1 LLRNA
6 QAFML
11 ARHTT
16 KLARIITAL
25 TQKATITNKKMQT
38 FRMRWRKKITGS
50 SIKHAGTT
58 LAAEINEQAIF
69 HFLVVAILAGTTVP
83 AWAQNTDP
91 NKIILFDIP
100 QQRADLSLTEFAEQA
115 DITLIFPF
123 DEAAQNTTNSLVGR
137 YSIVE
142 AARLLVANTDL
153 RVTVDAKGLLTIT
166 PVDSHEELDPMHK
179 KNKLSALIGLLTSF
193 AGAQVIAQ
201 SAAPAGANDQVEE
214 LMVTGIRGS
223 LQRSMDVKRASGGVV
238 DAISS
243 EDIGKFPDTNLA
255 ESLQRITGVSID
267 RSGGEGQLITVRGFG
282 PEFNTV
288 LINGRQMATENL
300 SRAFSFDTVASELVS
315 GLEVHK
321 TSTATMQS
329 GGVGST
335 VNVKTARPFDMGG
348 FKVAG
353 SIKAA
358 LEENSDET
366 TPQISGL
373 VSNTF
378 NEDTLG
384 VLLAVSH
391 QERDTRLN
399 QAQLDGWL
407 ENVGIPTSELN
418 GGAGVPAGT
427 TIFSPRNYDHKVTFE
442 ERTRTNASL
451 VLQYAASDNLTLT
464 ADAIYSDFDIET
476 NALSYGHW
484 FTAPNITDAV
494 TDENGT
500 VIDLRQ
506 EVGLATDMHAKKF
519 DRLTDNSLLGINADW
534 QVNDHLNLNFD
545 ATFSKAEREPNNG
558 GGDQLSLI
566 GYANRVRFQ
575 VDDNI
580 LPYASEFETAN
591 PGIFSGQ
598 QELDGTAYR
607 DPSAPDYVPPAGV
620 GDFLDK
626 ANSRAHV
633 MLRRGWAVEDD
644 INQFKMDGTWD
655 EGSGAGLVKIKFGT
669 LFSSEEKAL
678 ERWDNEGVGI
688 HCTFCG
694 YPDSP
699 VIPAD
704 MQYIFDAGDDF
715 LSDVSGSGRMPTQWL
730 AHDGEKQ
737 FAYLESVSGRNFDAV
752 KRDNSF
758 VVEEDTI
765 AFYLE
770 ADFAGE
776 LAGMPVSSTAG
787 VRVEST
793 DVTVTGTEAP
803 VTGLRILDETE
814 MLAEF
819 GAAQA
824 IDVDSSYDAI
834 LPNMSIKL
842 DITDDMIVRAAAS
855 KTLTRPTLTSMAPV
869 TVITTTRQ
877 GGNLTSTSGNA
888 ALKPF
893 ESDNFDLSWEWYY
906 GEASY
911 VSAGYFKKDVAN
923 FIVNTIADKTFT
935 LPDGN
940 PLLDPSTGSDP
951 GAADAGDSVAV
962 FKNTLPNNGED
973 AIVDGV
979 ELGIQH
985 TFGESGFGVML
996 NTTMVDS
1003 DADLDPADVTQVF
1016 ALTGLSD
1023 SMNLVGFYEQGP
1035 VQIRLAYNQ
1044 RDEFVQSLTQ
1054 SNGNG
1059 PTLVEDYEQWDL
1071 SASYDI
1077 TDEITVFV
1085 EGINLTEEYVHKRGR
1100 YENHLLLVEDSGRRW
1115 ALGLRA
1121 SF

>member
-1 LLRNA
+1 
-6 QAFML
+6 ML
-11 ARHTT
+11 ARHTE

-25 TQKATITNKKMQT
+25 TQEATITNKKMQT

-69 HFLVVAILAGTTVP
+69 QFLVVAILAGTTVP

-123 DEAAQNTTNSLVGR
+123 DEAAQNTTSSLVGR

-201 SAAPAGANDQVEE
+201 SAAPAGASDQVEE

-580 LPYASEFETAN
+580 LPYASEFETAD

-620 GDFLDK
+620 SDFLDK

-730 AHDGEKQ
+730 AHDGEEQ

-935 LPDGN
+935 LPNGN

-951 GAADAGDSVAV
+951 GAADASDSVAV

-1077 TDEITVFV
+1077 TDEITVFL

>member
-1 LLRNA
+1 
-6 QAFML
+6 
-11 ARHTT
+11 
-16 KLARIITAL
+16 
-25 TQKATITNKKMQT
+25 
-38 FRMRWRKKITGS
+38 
-50 SIKHAGTT
+50 
-58 LAAEINEQAIF
+58 
-69 HFLVVAILAGTTVP
+69 
-83 AWAQNTDP
+83 
-91 NKIILFDIP
+91 
-100 QQRADLSLTEFAEQA
+100 
-115 DITLIFPF
+115 LIFPF

-142 AARLLVANTDL
+142 AATLLVANTDL
-153 RVTVDAKGLLTIT
+153 RVTIDAKGLLTIT

-335 VNVKTARPFDMGG
+335 VNVKTARPFDIGG

-545 ATFSKAEREPNNG
+545 AMFSKAEREPNNG

-580 LPYASEFETAN
+580 LPYASEFETAD

>member
-1 LLRNA
+1 MA
-6 QAFML
+6 
-11 ARHTT
+11 
-16 KLARIITAL
+16 
-25 TQKATITNKKMQT
+25 
-38 FRMRWRKKITGS
+38 
-50 SIKHAGTT
+50 
-58 LAAEINEQAIF
+58 
-69 HFLVVAILAGTTVP
+69 
-83 AWAQNTDP
+83 AWAENNSLD
-91 NKIILFDIP
+91 KIIQFDIP

-123 DEAAQNTTNSLVGR
+123 DDAAKIFTNKLAGR
-137 YSIVE
+137 YSIE
-142 AARLLVANTDL
+142 DAAKLLVANTKLSVKIDE
-153 RVTVDAKGLLTIT
+153 KGLLTIT
-166 PVDSHEELDPMHK
+166 TNQSNEELDSMHN
-179 KNKLSALIGLLTSF
+179 KNKLSAIIGLLTSV
-193 AGAQVIAQ
+193 AGTQAIAQ
-201 SAAPAGANDQVEE
+201 DAPTPSGATEQVEE

-223 LQRSMDVKRASGGVV
+223 LQRSMDVKRAAGGVV

-315 GLEVHK
+315 GLEVYK
-321 TSTATMQS
+321 TSSATMQS

-335 VNVKTARPFDMGG
+335 VNVKTARPFAIGE

-353 SIKAA
+353 SVKAA
-358 LEENSDET
+358 MEENSEET

-373 VSNTF
+373 ISNVF
-378 NEDTLG
+378 NDG
-384 VLLAVSH
+384 QFGALLAVSR

-399 QAQLDGWL
+399 QAQMDGWL
-407 ENVGIPTSELN
+407 EFKPNANPELNQGIPWAELN
-418 GGAGVPAGT
+418 NGAGVAAGS

-451 VLQYAASDNLTLT
+451 VLQFAATDDLTIT
-464 ADAIYSDFDIET
+464 TDAIYSDFDVET

-494 TDENGT
+494 TDKNGT

-519 DRLTDNSLLGINADW
+519 DRLTSNSLFGINADW
-534 QVNDHLNLNFD
+534 QVNDKLNLNFD
-545 ATFSKAEREPNNG
+545 ITTSTAKRDANNG

-575 VDDNI
+575 VDNNI
-580 LPYASEFETAN
+580 LPLASEFATADSS
-591 PGIFSGQ
+591 IFSGQ
-598 QELDGTAYR
+598 QELDKTAYR
-607 DPSAPDYVPPAGV
+607 DPGAPNYVAPAGV
-620 GDFLDK
+620 GDLLDK
-626 ANSRAHV
+626 DNSRAHV
-633 MLRRGWAVEDD
+633 MLRRGWAVDD
-644 INQFKMDGTWD
+644 EVNQFKMDGSWD
-655 EGSGAGLVKIKFGT
+655 EGGDSGLVKIKFGT
-669 LFSSEEKAL
+669 MFSTESKAL
-678 ERWDNEGVGI
+678 DRWDNEGVGI
-688 HCTFCG
+688 HCTYCG

-715 LSDVSGSGRMPTQWL
+715 LGDVSGSGRMPTQWL
-730 AHDGEKQ
+730 AHDGEAQ
-737 FAYLESVSGRNFDAV
+737 FAYLESTSGKNFDAV

-758 VVEEDTI
+758 VVDEDTLS
-765 AFYLE
+765 FYLE
-770 ADFAGE
+770 SEFAGD
-776 LAGMPVSSTAG
+776 LSGMPISSIAG

-793 DVTVTGTEAP
+793 DVSVSGTKAP
-803 VTGLRILDETE
+803 VTSLTILDETE
-814 MLAEF
+814 MLANY
-819 GAAQA
+819 GAKESVNE
-824 IDVDSSYDAI
+824 DTSYDAI

-842 DITDDMIVRAAAS
+842 DITDDMVVRMAAS
-855 KTLTRPTLTSMAPV
+855 KSLTRPTLTSMAPV
-869 TVITTTRQ
+869 PVITTTRQ
-877 GGNLTSTSGNA
+877 GGNLASTSGNA

-906 GEASY
+906 GDASY

-923 FIVNTIADKTFT
+923 FIVNTIEDTNFT
-935 LPDGN
+935 LADGSL
-940 PLLDPSTGSDP
+940 LLDPSTGSNK
-951 GAADAGDSVAV
+951 GAPDANDSVAV

-973 AIVDGV
+973 ATVDGF

-985 TFGESGFGVML
+985 TFGESGFGMMFNATL
-996 NTTMVDS
+996 VDS
-1003 DADLDPADVTQVF
+1003 DAELNPADVTQVF

-1035 VQIRLAYNQ
+1035 VQLRLAYNQ
-1044 RDEFVQSLTQ
+1044 RGEFVQSLTQ
-1054 SNGNG
+1054 GNGNG
-1059 PTLVEDYEQWDL
+1059 PTIVEDYEQWDL
-1071 SASYDI
+1071 SASYDV

-1085 EGINLTEEYVHKRGR
+1085 EGINLTEEYTHKRGR
-1100 YENHLLLVEDSGRRW
+1100 YDNHLLLVEDSGRRW
-1115 ALGLRA
+1115 ALGVRA

>member
-1 LLRNA
+1 
-6 QAFML
+6 M
-11 ARHTT
+11 
-16 KLARIITAL
+16 
-25 TQKATITNKKMQT
+25 
-38 FRMRWRKKITGS
+38 
-50 SIKHAGTT
+50 
-58 LAAEINEQAIF
+58 LAAEVNEQAIF
-69 HFLVVAILAGTTVP
+69 RLLVFALAVGTPMP
-83 AWAQNTDP
+83 AWAEN
-91 NKIILFDIP
+91 NSLAKIIQFDIP

-123 DEAAQNTTNSLVGR
+123 DDAAKIVTNKLAGR
-137 YSIVE
+137 YSIEDAVK
-142 AARLLVANTDL
+142 RLVANTKLSVKIDE
-153 RVTVDAKGLLTIT
+153 KGLLTIT
-166 PVDSHEELDPMHK
+166 TNQSHEELDSMHN
-179 KNKLSALIGLLTSF
+179 KNKLSAIIGLLTSV
-193 AGAQVIAQ
+193 AGTQAIAQ
-201 SAAPAGANDQVEE
+201 DAPLPSGATEQVEE

-315 GLEVHK
+315 GLEVYK
-321 TSTATMQS
+321 TSSATMQS

-335 VNVKTARPFDMGG
+335 VNVKTARPFAIGD

-353 SIKAA
+353 SVKAA
-358 LEENSDET
+358 MEENSEET

-373 VSNTF
+373 ISNVF
-378 NEDTLG
+378 NDG
-384 VLLAVSH
+384 KFGALLAVSH

-399 QAQLDGWL
+399 QAQMDGWL

-451 VLQYAASDNLTLT
+451 VLQFAATDDLTIT
-464 ADAIYSDFDIET
+464 TDAIYSDFDVET

-484 FTAPNITDAV
+484 FTAPNITDAA

-519 DRLTDNSLLGINADW
+519 DRLTSNSLFGVNADW
-534 QVNDHLNLNFD
+534 QVNDKLNLNFD
-545 ATFSKAEREPNNG
+545 ITTSNAKRDANNG

-580 LPYASEFETAN
+580 LPYASEFATADAS
-591 PGIFSGQ
+591 IFSGQ

-607 DPSAPDYVPPAGV
+607 DPSAPNYVAPAGV
-620 GDFLDK
+620 GDLLDK
-626 ANSRAHV
+626 DNS
-633 MLRRGWAVEDD
+633 GWAVDD
-644 INQFKMDGTWD
+644 EVNQFKMDGTWD
-655 EGSGAGLVKIKFGT
+655 EGGDSGLVKIKFGT
-669 LFSSEEKAL
+669 MFSSEDKAL

-688 HCTFCG
+688 HCTYCG

-730 AHDGEKQ
+730 AHDGEAQ
-737 FAYLESVSGRNFDAV
+737 FAYLESTSGKNFDAV

-758 VVEEDTI
+758 VVEEDTLS
-765 AFYLE
+765 FYLE
-770 ADFAGE
+770 SEFAGD
-776 LAGMPVSSTAG
+776 LSGMPVSAIGG

-814 MLAEF
+814 MLAQF
-819 GAAQA
+819 GAAQS
-824 IDVDSSYDAI
+824 INVDNSYDAI

-842 DITDDMIVRAAAS
+842 DITDDMVVRMAAS
-855 KTLTRPTLTSMAPV
+855 KSLTRPTLTSMAPV

-906 GEASY
+906 GDASY

-935 LPDGN
+935 LPSGSL
-940 PLLDPSTGSDP
+940 LLDPSTGSDT
-951 GAADAGDSVAV
+951 GAADANDSVAV

-973 AIVDGV
+973 ATVDGV
-979 ELGIQH
+979 ELGVQH
-985 TFGESGFGVML
+985 TFGESGFGMMFNATL
-996 NTTMVDS
+996 VDS
-1003 DADLDPADVTQVF
+1003 DAELDPADVTQVF

-1035 VQIRLAYNQ
+1035 IQLRLAYNQ
-1044 RDEFVQSLTQ
+1044 RGEFVQSLTQ

-1059 PTLVEDYEQWDL
+1059 PTIVEDYEQWDL
-1071 SASYDI
+1071 SASYDVS
-1077 TDEITVFV
+1077 DEITVFV
-1085 EGINLTEEYVHKRGR
+1085 EGINLTEEYTHKRGR
-1100 YENHLLLVEDSGRRW
+1100 YDNHLLLIEDSGRRW
-1115 ALGLRA
+1115 ALGVRA

>member
-1 LLRNA
+1 
-6 QAFML
+6 ML
-11 ARHTT
+11 ARHTE

-25 TQKATITNKKMQT
+25 TQEATITNKKMQT

-69 HFLVVAILAGTTVP
+69 QFLVVAILAGTTVP

-123 DEAAQNTTNSLVGR
+123 DEAAQNTTSSLVGR

-201 SAAPAGANDQVEE
+201 SAAPAGASDQVEE

-580 LPYASEFETAN
+580 LPYASEFETAD

-620 GDFLDK
+620 SDFLDK

-730 AHDGEKQ
+730 AHDGEEQ

-824 IDVDSSYDAI
+824 IDVDNSYDAI

-935 LPDGN
+935 LPNGN

-951 GAADAGDSVAV
+951 GAADASDSVAV

-1077 TDEITVFV
+1077 TDEITVFL

>member
-1 LLRNA
+1 
-6 QAFML
+6 ML
-11 ARHTT
+11 ARHTE

-25 TQKATITNKKMQT
+25 TQEATITNKKMQT

-69 HFLVVAILAGTTVP
+69 QFLVVAILAGTTVP

-123 DEAAQNTTNSLVGR
+123 DEAAQNTTSSLVGR

-580 LPYASEFETAN
+580 LPYASEFETAD

-620 GDFLDK
+620 SDFLDK

-730 AHDGEKQ
+730 AHDGEEQ

-824 IDVDSSYDAI
+824 IDVDNSYDAI

-935 LPDGN
+935 LPNGN

-951 GAADAGDSVAV
+951 GAADASDSVAV

-1077 TDEITVFV
+1077 TDEITVFL

>member
-1 LLRNA
+1 
-6 QAFML
+6 
-11 ARHTT
+11 
-16 KLARIITAL
+16 
-25 TQKATITNKKMQT
+25 
-38 FRMRWRKKITGS
+38 MRWRKKITDS
-50 SIKHAGTT
+50 SIKHAGMT

-69 HFLVVAILAGTTVP
+69 QFLVVAILAGTTVP

-464 ADAIYSDFDIET
+464 ADAIYSDFDVET

-580 LPYASEFETAN
+580 LPYASEFETAD

-620 GDFLDK
+620 SDFLDK

-730 AHDGEKQ
+730 AHDGEEQ

-776 LAGMPVSSTAG
+776 LASMPVSSTAG

-824 IDVDSSYDAI
+824 IDVDNSYDAI

-893 ESDNFDLSWEWYY
+893 ESDNFDVSWEWYY

-935 LPDGN
+935 LPNGN
-940 PLLDPSTGSDP
+940 PLMDPSTGSDP
-951 GAADAGDSVAV
+951 GAPDASDSVAV

-1100 YENHLLLVEDSGRRW
+1100 YENHLLLIEDSGRRW

>member
-1 LLRNA
+1 
-6 QAFML
+6 
-11 ARHTT
+11 
-16 KLARIITAL
+16 
-25 TQKATITNKKMQT
+25 
-38 FRMRWRKKITGS
+38 MRWRKKITGS
-50 SIKHAGTT
+50 SNNHAGKM
-58 LAAEINEQAIF
+58 LAADVTGQAIF
-69 HFLVVAILAGTTVP
+69 KGLVFAVVA
-83 AWAQNTDP
+83 NTSVFVRAENTNL
-91 NKIILFDIP
+91 NKILPFDIT

-115 DITLIFPF
+115 DITLVFPF
-123 DEAAQNTTNSLVGR
+123 DDAAQITTNSLHGR
-137 YSIVE
+137 YSIAD
-142 AARLLVANTDL
+142 AAQLLVANTKLSVKIDE
-153 RVTVDAKGLLTIT
+153 KGLLTIT
-166 PVDSHEELDPMHK
+166 SHLSHEELDSMHN
-179 KNKLSALIGLLTSF
+179 KNKLSAIIGILTSV
-193 AGAQVIAQ
+193 AGTQAIAQ
-201 SAAPAGANDQVEE
+201 NAAQTTGANEQVEE

-321 TSTATMQS
+321 TSSAAMQS

-335 VNVKTARPFDMGG
+335 VNVKTARPFDMDG

-353 SIKAA
+353 SVKAA
-358 LEENSDET
+358 MEENSEET

-399 QAQLDGWL
+399 QAQMDGWL

-451 VLQYAASDNLTLT
+451 VLQFAASDDLTLT

-519 DRLTDNSLLGINADW
+519 DRLTTNSLLGLNADW
-534 QVNDHLNLNFD
+534 QVSDKLNLNFD

-575 VDDNI
+575 VDNNI
-580 LPYASEFETAN
+580 LPYASDFEAAD
-591 PGIFSGQ
+591 PSIFSGQ
-598 QELDGTAYR
+598 QELDKTAYR
-607 DPSAPDYVPPAGV
+607 DPNAPNYVPPAGV
-620 GDFLDK
+620 SDFLDES
-626 ANSRAHV
+626 NSRAHV

-644 INQFKMDGTWD
+644 VNQFKMDGTWD
-655 EGSGAGLVKIKFGT
+655 EGSDTGLVKIKFGT
-669 LFSSEEKAL
+669 LFSTEEKAL

-688 HCTFCG
+688 HCTYCG

-715 LSDVSGSGRMPTQWL
+715 LGDVSGSGRMPTQWL

-737 FAYLESVSGRNFDAV
+737 FAYLESVSGKNFDAV

-770 ADFAGE
+770 SDFAGD
-776 LAGMPVSSTAG
+776 LSGMPVSSTAG
-787 VRVEST
+787 VRIEST
-793 DVTVTGTEAP
+793 DVTVTGTQAP

-819 GAAQA
+819 GAAES
-824 IDVDSSYDAI
+824 IGVDNSYDAI

-842 DITDDMIVRAAAS
+842 DITDDMVVRAAAS

-906 GEASY
+906 DEASY

-923 FIVNTIADKTFT
+923 FIVNSLVDKTFT
-935 LPDGN
+935 LPNGSL
-940 PLLDPSTGSDP
+940 LLDPSTGSNTD
-951 GAADAGDSVAV
+951 AADASDSVAV

-973 AIVDGV
+973 ATVDGF
-979 ELGIQH
+979 ELGVQH

-996 NTTMVDS
+996 NTTLVDS
-1003 DADLDPADVTQVF
+1003 DAELDPANVTQVF

-1035 VQIRLAYNQ
+1035 IQLRLAYNQ

-1077 TDEITVFV
+1077 TDEITVFL

-1100 YENHLLLVEDSGRRW
+1100 YDNHLLLIEDSGRRW
-1115 ALGLRA
+1115 ALGVRA

>member
-1 LLRNA
+1 
-6 QAFML
+6 M
-11 ARHTT
+11 
-16 KLARIITAL
+16 
-25 TQKATITNKKMQT
+25 
-38 FRMRWRKKITGS
+38 
-50 SIKHAGTT
+50 
-58 LAAEINEQAIF
+58 LAAEVDEQALF
-69 HFLVVAILAGTTVP
+69 RMLLFALAVGTP
-83 AWAQNTDP
+83 LSALAQNNSLD
-91 NKIILFDIP
+91 KIVQFNIP

-123 DEAAQNTTNSLVGR
+123 EDAMEISTNKLVGR
-137 YSIVE
+137 YSIAE
-142 AARLLVANTDL
+142 AARLLVANTNLSVKIDE
-153 RVTVDAKGLLTIT
+153 KGLLTIT
-166 PVDSHEELDPMHK
+166 TNQSLEELESMHN
-179 KNKLSALIGLLTSF
+179 KNKLSAIIGIVTSM
-193 AGAQVIAQ
+193 AGTQALAQDTT
-201 SAAPAGANDQVEE
+201 APLGANDQVEE

-223 LQRSMDVKRASGGVV
+223 LQRAMDVKRAAGGVV

-243 EDIGKFPDTNLA
+243 EDIGKFPDTNVA

-288 LINGRQMATENL
+288 LINGRQMATENM

-335 VNVKTARPFDMGG
+335 VNVKTARPLDIGD

-353 SIKAA
+353 SVKAA
-358 LEENSDET
+358 LEENSDKT
-366 TPQISGL
+366 TPQVSGL
-373 VSNTF
+373 VSNVF
-378 NEDTLG
+378 NDGRVG
-384 VLLAVSH
+384 VLLALSH

-399 QAQLDGWL
+399 QAQMDGWL
-407 ENVGIPTSELN
+407 ENVGIPTEELN

-451 VLQYAASDNLTLT
+451 VLQFAPSDDLTIT
-464 ADAIYSDFDIET
+464 TDAIYSDFDIET

-519 DRLTDNSLLGINADW
+519 DRLTETSLFGVNADW
-534 QVNDHLNLNFD
+534 QVSDKLNLNFD
-545 ATFSKAEREPNNG
+545 ATYSKAERDANNG

-575 VDDNI
+575 VDDKI

-591 PGIFSGQ
+591 PNIFSGQ
-598 QELDGTAYR
+598 QELDGVAYR
-607 DPSAPDYVPPAGV
+607 DPSALNYVAPAGV
-620 GDFLDK
+620 GNHLDK
-626 ANSRAHV
+626 NNSRAHV
-633 MLRRGWAVEDD
+633 MLRRGWAVEDEVT
-644 INQFKMDGTWD
+644 QFKMDGTWD
-655 EGSGAGLVKIKFGT
+655 EGTDSGLVKVKFGT
-669 LFSSEEKAL
+669 MFSSESKAL
-678 ERWDNEGVGI
+678 DRWDNEGVGI
-688 HCTFCG
+688 HCTYCG

-704 MQYIFDAGDDF
+704 MQYVFDAGGDF
-715 LSDVSGSGRMPTQWL
+715 LSGVSGSGRMPTQWL
-730 AHDGEKQ
+730 AHDGEAQ
-737 FAYLESVSGRNFDAV
+737 FAYLESTSGKNFDAV

-758 VVEEDTI
+758 VVDEDTI
-765 AFYLE
+765 SFYLE
-770 ADFAGE
+770 SEFAGD
-776 LAGMPVSSTAG
+776 LNGMPISAIGG

-793 DVTVTGTEAP
+793 DVKVRGTEAP

-819 GAAQA
+819 GTAQPVS
-824 IDVDSSYDAI
+824 VDSSYDAI

-842 DITDDMIVRAAAS
+842 EITDNMVVRAAAS
-855 KTLTRPTLTSMAPV
+855 KSLTRPTLTSMAPV

-888 ALKPF
+888 ALEPF

-906 GEASY
+906 GDASY

-923 FIVNTIADKTFT
+923 FIVNTIVDKTFT
-935 LPDGN
+935 LPNGN
-940 PLLDPSTGSDP
+940 LLTDPSTGNNP
-951 GAADAGDSVAV
+951 GAPDAADTTAT
-962 FKNTLPNNGED
+962 FKNTIPNNGEN
-973 AIVDGV
+973 ATVDGL

-985 TFGESGFGVML
+985 TFGESGFGVMF
-996 NTTMVDS
+996 NTTLVDS
-1003 DADLDPADVTQVF
+1003 DAELDPADVTQVF

-1035 VQIRLAYNQ
+1035 IQIRLAYNQ
-1044 RDEFVQSLTQ
+1044 RGDFVQSLTQ

-1059 PTLVEDYEQWDL
+1059 PTIVEDYKQWDL

-1077 TDEITVFV
+1077 TDEITVFL

-1100 YENHLLLVEDSGRRW
+1100 YSNQLLLVEDSGRRW
-1115 ALGLRA
+1115 ALGVRA